1 MKCKEIIEKLER
13 KYSPAFAEGW
23 DNVGLLAGSKEKEV
37 KKVFLALDVTDETL
51 EAALS
56 WGADLM
62 ITHHPLIF
70 SGMKRVVEE
79 DFIGRRIIKLL
90 VGDISYYAMHT
101 NFDVMGMAAEAAE
114 ELHLLNPDVLEVT
127 YEDSISHEGLGR
139 IGELPEHMTLRECAQ
154 YVKDVFRIPEVRV
167 YGDPESPVVMTAIL
181 PGSGKDEVDAAIER
195 GADVLIT
202 GDITHHVGL
211 DAVEKGISLIDAG
224 HYGVEKMF
232 VPYMR
237 DYLKREMPY
246 LTVICAPEKEAF
258 TVI

>member
-1 MKCKEIIEKLER
+1 M
-13 KYSPAFAEGW
+13 
-23 DNVGLLAGSKEKEV
+23 
-37 KKVFLALDVTDETL
+37 
-51 EAALS
+51 
-56 WGADLM
+56 
-62 ITHHPLIF
+62 
-70 SGMKRVVEE
+70 
-79 DFIGRRIIKLL
+79 
-90 VGDISYYAMHT
+90 
-101 NFDVMGMAAEAAE
+101 
-114 ELHLLNPDVLEVT
+114 
-127 YEDSISHEGLGR
+127 
-139 IGELPEHMTLRECAQ
+139 
-154 YVKDVFRIPEVRV
+154 KDVFRIPEVRV